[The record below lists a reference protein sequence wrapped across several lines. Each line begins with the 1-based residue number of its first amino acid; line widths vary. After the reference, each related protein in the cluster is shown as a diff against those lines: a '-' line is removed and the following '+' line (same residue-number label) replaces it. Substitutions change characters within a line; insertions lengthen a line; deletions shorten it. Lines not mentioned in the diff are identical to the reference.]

1 MLMSLKHSE
10 GSRSADLGLLVG
22 DESVGHCD
30 NQAFL
35 MDILTVLPL
44 AIVMIAGP
52 QIITAVF
59 FATSQNW
66 RANTAALLGGVILTV
81 TFFVTVAYIVG
92 KLVVTG
98 AGSAHEGT
106 AKHVIDIVI
115 LVLLVFLV
123 VYVFLDRKRA
133 EPPKW
138 MGRLQ
143 TATPRFAFTL
153 GLLLLGIFPTDIVT
167 STTVGARLARQEAPW
182 WNCLPFVLLTVFFMA
197 LPALLVLLLGRRAET
212 FLPKVRDWM
221 NTNSWVVNEI
231 VIVFFIAIT
240 INSLAS

>member
-1 MLMSLKHSE
+1 
-10 GSRSADLGLLVG
+10 
-22 DESVGHCD
+22 
-30 NQAFL
+30 

-66 RANTAALLGGVILTV
+66 RANTAALLGGVILAV
-81 TFFVTVAYIVG
+81 TFFVTVAYIVAR
-92 KLVVTG
+92 LVTTG

-115 LVLLVFLV
+115 LVLLLFLV

-138 MGRLQ
+138 MGRLE

-182 WNCLPFVLLTVFFMA
+182 WNCLPFILLTVFFMA
-197 LPALLVLLLGRRAET
+197 LPALLVLLLGRRAEI

-221 NTNSWVVNEI
+221 NKNSWVVNEI

-240 INSLAS
+240 IDSLAS